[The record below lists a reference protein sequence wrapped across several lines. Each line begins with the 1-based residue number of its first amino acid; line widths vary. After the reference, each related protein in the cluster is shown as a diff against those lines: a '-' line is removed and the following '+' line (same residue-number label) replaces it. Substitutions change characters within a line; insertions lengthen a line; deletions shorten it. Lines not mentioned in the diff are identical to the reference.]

1 MSEFF
6 IIELSRTSMAILGTL
21 IFAFVCLKRRDLITW
36 LFAYIAGALS
46 EIFRLISLEDY
57 DIPYLIGLG
66 FSTLTLL
73 LIIFA
78 VSNEYYRTFRKT
90 SIDKV
95 IPIVLLSIVEEI
107 ISIGLQV
114 IIGFL
119 LIIAMFLILRIY
131 LRKRTPTHAFLVF
144 ILICGIMNL
153 IALALRDA
161 GIESGDEFYQFS
173 SVVMITIMLV
183 TGIVALIEERLVR
196 SEQKHRL
203 AYNRAEFY
211 KDLFVHDI
219 NNILQNLQFSLEI
232 ISQNLKEYENKEN
245 LDELIKIA
253 KGQVNRGAELGLNV
267 KKLSDLEVGAIKN
280 EPVELY
286 KILEQA
292 INYINTKFPEEKI
305 KIDIDGAQDKLFVNA
320 NILLE
325 DVFRIILNNAVRY
338 NDSTM
343 KEVLVKIS
351 KEVRDFGSNIKIQFI
366 DNGVGIPDVM
376 KKSIFQPVYKKTKEF
391 KRIGLGLLLVN
402 EVIGSFS
409 GKVWAEDKVTGD
421 YTEGSNIVILIP
433 EAYGILDIK
442 R

>member
-1 MSEFF
+1 MSDFF
-6 IIELSRTSMAILGTL
+6 IIELSRTSMAILGTI
-21 IFAFVCLKRRDLITW
+21 IFAFVCLKRRDLVSW

-46 EIFRLISLEDY
+46 EIFRLISQEDY
-57 DIPYLIGLG
+57 DINYLISLG
-66 FSTLTLL
+66 FSTFTLL

-78 VSNEYYRTFRKT
+78 VSNEYYRTFHKT
-90 SIDKV
+90 SKVQV

-119 LIIAMFLILRIY
+119 LFIAMFLILRIY
-131 LRKRTPTHAFLVF
+131 VRQRTPTHAFLCF

-153 IALALRDA
+153 IALALRDTGLEA
-161 GIESGDEFYQFS
+161 GEEFYQFS
-173 SVVMITIMLV
+173 SVVMTTIMLV
-183 TGIVALIEERLVR
+183 TGIVALIEERLVK

-203 AYNRAEFY
+203 AFNRAEFY

-232 ISQNLKEYENKEN
+232 ISQNLEEYENKEN

-280 EPVELY
+280 EPIELY
-286 KILEQA
+286 KILDQA
-292 INYINTKFPEEKI
+292 INYINAKFPEEML
-305 KIDIDGAQDKLFVNA
+305 KIDIDGAQDKIFVNA

-325 DVFRIILNNAVRY
+325 NIFRIILNNALRY
-338 NDSTM
+338 NDSTV
-343 KEVLVKIS
+343 KEVLIKIS
-351 KEVRDFGSNIKIQFI
+351 KEVKDFGINIKMQFI

-409 GKVWAEDKVTGD
+409 GKVWAEDKVPGD
-421 YTEGSNIVILIP
+421 HTKGSNIVILIP